1 MADQPETPST
11 DPPLAPEPV
20 EEFDAERAKAK
31 IAKVNSEAKSLRDRL
46 KELEPLA
53 AKVKEQEDAA
63 KSVEERAVERITA
76 AERRAADAEARALRL
91 EVAAEKGLT
100 PNQARRLVGATREEL
115 EADAADLLASFP
127 AAPAQE
133 ATPVN
138 GRPKERLRPGAV
150 AESLALNGDPLE
162 QALRQKLGIT

>member
-1 MADQPETPST
+1 MADEATTPVP
-11 DPPLAPEPV
+11 DPASEGDAEP
-20 EEFDAERAKAK
+20 FDAERAKAK

-53 AKVKEQEDAA
+53 KQAQEAADARKTA
-63 KSVEERAVERITA
+63 DERA
-76 AERRAADAEARALRL
+76 AERISAAEARAIEAEQRALRL
-91 EVAAEKGLT
+91 EVAAEQGLT
-100 PNQARRLVGATREEL
+100 PQQARRLVGTTREEL

-150 AESLALNGDPLE
+150 AETLALNGDPLE